1 MIPQPRAR
9 WQTESD
15 PPYPLNLVVLR
26 LPGGEYLTLQD
37 VLEGI
42 HIFGAKGAGK
52 TSGSGKTLAH
62 AFLRA
67 GFGGLVLCA
76 KPDEARRWVKMAR
89 DTGRDADL
97 TLFGPEHRHG
107 FNFIDEELRREGP
120 GGGSVA
126 NTYQV
131 MQEAIETVSQNKV
144 IGGDLYWRQ
153 KRGEVIQNL
162 LQLAVMT
169 GEPLQWTAIASMLHS
184 LPRSP
189 EEVGDPRW
197 REQSYYARTLR
208 TALERLR
215 HDDYGGHLDLEMID
229 AFASD
234 EFARL
239 DPEPRS
245 SVVSMVTA
253 LADKFLRAPVR
264 DLFMGET
271 TVRPEDAL
279 NGRIIVMDMATS
291 EYGEPGHFSQLLFK
305 NAFQRAALRRK
316 FTPNDRPA
324 FLWADEA
331 HTFTSHF
338 DFIFQ
343 TLDRESGVATVYLS
357 QNVQNYYHAMGDGS
371 HAAAKALLGGFGL
384 KIYHANGEPETNRL
398 ASDAFGTHI
407 IRQYGGS
414 EGWSSSSSGWNS
426 HSQGYN
432 HGNSWSEHRTARVE
446 PHEFTELRRGGPHGY
461 TEAILFRTGQPF
473 RASGTNHLRVRFPQ
487 TPKYRGA

>member
-1 MIPQPRAR
+1 MNPPPRVR
-9 WQTESD
+9 QQTASD
-15 PPYPLNLVVLR
+15 PEYPLNLGLLQ

-37 VLEGI
+37 ALEGI
-42 HIFGAKGAGK
+42 HIFGAKGSGK
-52 TSGSGKTLAH
+52 TSGSGQTLAH
-62 AFLRA
+62 AYLRA
-67 GFGGLVLCA
+67 GFGGLVLCYKA
-76 KPDEARRWVKMAR
+76 EEAQRWREMAR
-89 DTGRDADL
+89 ATGRADDL
-97 TLFGPEHRHG
+97 ICFGPGHGHG
-107 FNFIDEELRREGP
+107 FNFIEEELTRNPSGS
-120 GGGSVA
+120 GSVA
-126 NTYQV
+126 NTYQI
-131 MQEAIETVSQNKV
+131 MQEAIETVSPNKV

-169 GEPLQWTAIASMLHS
+169 GEPLRWTAIASMLHS

-197 REQSYYARTLR
+197 RELSPYARALR
-208 TALERLR
+208 TALDQLDP
-215 HDDYGGHLDLEMID
+215 DDYGGHLDLEMID
-229 AFASD
+229 AFASE

-245 SVVSMVTA
+245 SVISMVTA

-271 TVRPEDAL
+271 TVRPENAME
-279 NGRIIVMDMATS
+279 GRIILMDMAVAK
-291 EYGEPGHFSQLLFK
+291 YREPGHFSQVLFK

-316 FTPNDRPA
+316 FRPSDRPV

-331 HTFTSHF
+331 HTFTSNF

-357 QNVQNYYHAMGDGS
+357 QNIQNYYHAMGDGS

-398 ASDAFGTHI
+398 ASDAMGTHTV
-407 IRQYGGS
+407 RQRSGS
-414 EGWSSSSSGWNS
+414 EGWSQSSSGWNS
-426 HSQGYN
+426 NSQGHN
-432 HGNSWSEHRTARVE
+432 WSESWSETTAPRVA
-446 PHEFTELRRGGPHGY
+446 PHAFTELRRGGQHGY
-461 TEAILFRTGQPF
+461 TEAILFRSGQTF
-473 RASGTNHLRVRFPQ
+473 TATGTNNLRVRFPQ